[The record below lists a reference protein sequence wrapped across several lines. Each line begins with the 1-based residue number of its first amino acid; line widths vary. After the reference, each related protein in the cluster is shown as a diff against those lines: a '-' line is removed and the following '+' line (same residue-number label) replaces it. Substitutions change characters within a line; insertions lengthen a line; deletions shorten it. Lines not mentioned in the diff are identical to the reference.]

1 MTLSTIFQFLPR
13 NFLNKNIL
21 ISVLGLLFV
30 GFVSVI
36 FSESVEEYIGPFSG
50 LSHQKNEIL
59 TILGFGMSGI
69 LLTLFRKYMMIF
81 LMIFLISILGLF
93 FVGFV
98 SVMFSVTFEQRV
110 GPLLGLSEQKNE
122 ILTFLGI
129 GMGGVLVALQ
139 ALMSYIRAK
148 AMEET
153 ANAQIKATEQQVIA
167 NQNTQKGLQQER
179 LRMDETAIAQA
190 RANQNTENGL
200 RQERLKNAIEHLG
213 NASDSV
219 RLGGAYEL
227 FHLAQDT
234 KKEALQRMC
243 TDGADER
250 FHLAQDTPD
259 LRQTVLDILCAHI
272 RRTTGEDE
280 YRKMHQSKPSQ
291 EVQSLLTLLFVQDH
305 DVFEGL
311 PINLQESWLNGAD
324 LQKARLQKAIL
335 KQANLRGAR
344 LDMAHLQEAN
354 LVEAHLEEI
363 VLIEA
368 GLQGANVKMAKLQ
381 GATLT
386 QAHLEGADFWTAHLQ
401 AANLLDAHLQGAN
414 LASVRL
420 QGAILSEAR
429 MQGANLSYTQMQGA
443 ILRKANLKGAG
454 TQDWT
459 SSTHFAE
466 CIKKSIC
473 KKSDLSTVSSRGI
486 CQRAADALE
495 EGLSDEKAK
504 ILREM
509 LGTDIDKPFCRGLPK
524 NSDAITGTYTKE
536 EAEKWIAEYEE
547 VMSEVPTSY
556 G

>member
-110 GPLLGLSEQKNE
+110 GPLLGLPEQNQKNE

-148 AMEET
+148 AMEDT
-153 ANAQIKATEQQVIA
+153 AKQQVIA
-167 NQNTQKGLQQER
+167 NQNTENGLRQER
-179 LRMDETAIAQA
+179 LRTDETAKAQA
-190 RANQNTENGL
+190 RANENTENGL

-227 FHLAQDT
+227 FHLAQDNL
-234 KKEALQRMC
+234 E
-243 TDGADER
+243 
-250 FHLAQDTPD
+250 

-272 RRTTGEDE
+272 RRTTGEEE
-280 YRKMHQSKPSQ
+280 YRKTHQSKPSE

-305 DVFEGL
+305 DVFKGL
-311 PINLQESWLNGAD
+311 PINLQNSWLNG
-324 LQKARLQKAIL
+324 
-335 KQANLRGAR
+335 ANLRGAR
-344 LDMAHLQEAN
+344 LQKANLTGVSLQRVDLDNSHLRGAILEKVKLKEAKLGNAHLEKVKLVDAHMQSADLYKTHMQGTRLLRVHLQES
-354 LVEAHLEEI
+354 HLTS
-363 VLIEA
+363 VP
-368 GLQGANVKMAKLQ
+368 LQGARLENV
-381 GATLT
+381 
-386 QAHLEGADFWTAHLQ
+386 
-401 AANLLDAHLQGAN
+401 HLQGAH
-414 LASVRL
+414 LKQVHLHGAFL
-420 QGAILSEAR
+420 QQVDLREADLTIVN
-429 MQGANLSYTQMQGA
+429 MQGLKFRMSVCKGLNSVLCIYKGLISRMSIWKGPISRQFTYKGL
-443 ILRKANLKGAG
+443 ILRV
-454 TQDWT
+454 
-459 SSTHFAE
+459 
-466 CIKKSIC
+466 CIC
-473 KKSDLSTVSSRGI
+473 KGP
-486 CQRAADALE
+486 
-495 EGLSDEKAK
+495 
-504 ILREM
+504 ILGRSNYK
-509 LGTDIDKPFCRGLPK
+509 G
-524 NSDAITGTYTKE
+524 YV
-536 EAEKWIAEYEE
+536 Y
-547 VMSEVPTSY
+547 
-556 G
+556 

>member
-454 TQDWT
+454 TPGLDFFNAFRGVHQK
-459 SSTHFAE
+459 
-466 CIKKSIC
+466 I
-473 KKSDLSTVSSRGI
+473 DL
-486 CQRAADALE
+486 
-495 EGLSDEKAK
+495 
-504 ILREM
+504 
-509 LGTDIDKPFCRGLPK
+509 
-524 NSDAITGTYTKE
+524 
-536 EAEKWIAEYEE
+536 
-547 VMSEVPTSY
+547 
-556 G
+556 